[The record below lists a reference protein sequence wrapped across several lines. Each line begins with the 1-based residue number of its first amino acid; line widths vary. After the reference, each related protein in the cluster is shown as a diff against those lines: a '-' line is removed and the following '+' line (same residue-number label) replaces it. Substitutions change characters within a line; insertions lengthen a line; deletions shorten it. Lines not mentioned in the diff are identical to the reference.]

1 MLFTAVYQRQLD
13 AWRRHPESTRHN
25 ILKLIRSQIS
35 EFQREEGLQREEE
48 PTEGYEDGDADTLNH
63 FLMQELTESERRQQQ
78 QQISDSDHSV
88 AVNCNE

>member
-1 MLFTAVYQRQLD
+1 M
-13 AWRRHPESTRHN
+13 
-25 ILKLIRSQIS
+25 KLIRSQIS

-48 PTEGYEDGDADTLNH
+48 LTEGYEDGDADTLNH
-63 FLMQELTESERRQQQ
+63 FLTQELTESERHQQQ